1 MNSSSHRES
10 GRPISLAC
18 LQGTWHWVVL
28 PWVSGPAQD
37 WSKGR
42 WSYLGFF
49 AWVLLGIFFFFP
61 YELPWC
67 LRPAMQEIAFNPWVR
82 KIPWRKEWLPTPV
95 FLLGEFH
102 WQRSLVGYSPWGHR
116 ESDMTKWLTHSLFF
130 FPHGEMVHCPIV
142 HGTCYFAALMGLFAR
157 TCDALWCGCIY
168 ARLFSRVWLLA
179 TLQTVVL
186 QAPLSTGFF
195 QTRILEC
202 IASSSFRGSS
212 RPWDQ
217 ACISCI
223 TCTAGRVFTAELL
236 GKPLVVDI
244 CTLKVHWMRM
254 KWCQTSFL
262 KIKAPKQDFLSHL
275 ILWLSKL
282 KSCKQDQKFFFFFP
296 ENENGDGKR
305 RGGDGSERR
314 VKDKEINICLF

>member
-1 MNSSSHRES
+1 MSFPGVSDLQCRRLLSIPGSERSPGERNGCPLQYSCLENS
-10 GRPISLAC
+10 I
-18 LQGTWHWVVL
+18 
-28 PWVSGPAQD
+28 D
-37 WSKGR
+37 K
-42 WSYLGFF
+42 
-49 AWVLLGIFFFFP
+49 
-61 YELPWC
+61 
-67 LRPAMQEIAFNPWVR
+67 
-82 KIPWRKEWLPTPV
+82 
-95 FLLGEFH
+95 
-102 WQRSLVGYSPWGHR
+102 RSLVGYSPWGHR

-217 ACISCI
+217 ACISYI

-262 KIKAPKQDFLSHL
+262 KIKAPKQDFQSHL

-282 KSCKQDQKFFFFFP
+282 KSCKQDQKFSFFFSLKMKTV
-296 ENENGDGKR
+296 G
-305 RGGDGSERR
+305 RGREEEEMGQ
-314 VKDKEINICLF
+314 KDE